1 MVVNHSEECNGKDGV
16 IMPTESK
23 EQYIM
28 SLQEMAETVVKATET
43 YIEFFGYKP
52 DMTDVDDVKELLSI
66 HSDVICEMERNS

>member
-1 MVVNHSEECNGKDGV
+1 
-16 IMPTESK
+16 MPTESK

-52 DMTDVDDVKELLSI
+52 DMTDVDDVKEFLSI
-66 HSDVICEMERNS
+66 YDDVIVEMERETGKRIVS

>member
-1 MVVNHSEECNGKDGV
+1 
-16 IMPTESK
+16 MPTESK

-43 YIEFFGYKP
+43 YIKFFGYKP

-66 HSDVICEMERNS
+66 HSDVICEMESETGKRIIS